1 MNICAVIFKAELIQ
15 SRMFPDEDFYGRS
28 IAVFHDVR
36 QCFFYNADKAIFDI
50 AWNLIRDI
58 IGDTYRAEGEVA
70 DQAVNSVFQI
80 DRFIMKIVHTGTDA
94 VHGSIKR
101 VFQTV
106 HQRCCFRII
115 VNCPDS
121 RSKQDRTGKNMPYI
135 IMDFPGNAVALFQCC
150 IVDFI
155 VLFFQ
160 KSVIFLCQK
169 KSTFFT
175 VVPAMKKIKFQFLI
189 F

>member
-80 DRFIMKIVHTGTDA
+80 DRFIMKIVHTERMLFMAALRESSRLSIRGA
-94 VHGSIKR
+94 VFGSLLTARTAAVSRIER
-101 VFQTV
+101 ERTCPTLSGFPWQGGYALSVLHCRFHSSVFPEE
-106 HQRCCFRII
+106 R
-115 VNCPDS
+115 
-121 RSKQDRTGKNMPYI
+121 
-135 IMDFPGNAVALFQCC
+135 DFSLPEEEY
-150 IVDFI
+150 
-155 VLFFQ
+155 VLH
-160 KSVIFLCQK
+160 CR
-169 KSTFFT
+169 
-175 VVPAMKKIKFQFLI
+175 PCNEENKFQFLI